1 MTQTQSTSIQIPPP
15 LVALAGWI
23 VPGAGYW
30 LIGHRTRGMI
40 VCAGVIVLYLLGL
53 LIAGIRVIE
62 VPGYAADGSQI
73 RLVQG
78 QIVRSTDSE
87 HYRDAG
93 WIITN
98 GGFISEVA
106 NKPWFVAQV
115 LAGPLS
121 LGSAALS
128 VFLAQQGPDFPRPHA
143 PMETVGT
150 LYTAIAGMLNLMVL
164 IDSAYRAGLPREA
177 E

>member
-1 MTQTQSTSIQIPPP
+1 
-15 LVALAGWI
+15 
-23 VPGAGYW
+23 
-30 LIGHRTRGMI
+30 MI
-40 VCAGVIVLYLLGL
+40 VCAGVITLYLLGL
-53 LIAGIRVIE
+53 LVAGIRVIE
-62 VPGYAADGSQI
+62 VPGYATDGTQI
-73 RLVQG
+73 RLIRG
-78 QIVRSTDSE
+78 QIIRPSDSQQ
-87 HYRDAG
+87 YPNAG
-93 WIITN
+93 WIITS
-98 GGFISEVA
+98 GGFVSEIA
-106 NKPWFVAQV
+106 SKPWFVAQI